1 MSNKCAKCNDYS
13 WIKIITKCDTK
24 VKRNVPE
31 VLKRIVGYEQD
42 YKCNICAE
50 KLDPSYEID
59 HIIPLYKGGLNE
71 RKNLQALS
79 RKENYW

>member
-42 YKCNICAE
+42 YKCPMKLIILYICIKAV
-50 KLDPSYEID
+50 
-59 HIIPLYKGGLNE
+59 
-71 RKNLQALS
+71 
-79 RKENYW
+79 